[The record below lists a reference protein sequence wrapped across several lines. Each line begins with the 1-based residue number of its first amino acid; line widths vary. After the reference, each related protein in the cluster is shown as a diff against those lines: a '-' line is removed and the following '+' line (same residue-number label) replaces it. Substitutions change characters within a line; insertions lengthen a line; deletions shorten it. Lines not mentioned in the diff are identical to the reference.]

1 MYTFELF
8 ATPLYALLAV
18 IATEGVVSSLLNRL
32 DYQADA
38 FRTQAI
44 IEFALTFSLY
54 CSISLVLLRFA
65 YLAKL
70 KVLLALLPVN
80 VRKLS
85 CKLLVISERDLALTL
100 SEVENE

>member
-1 MYTFELF
+1 MYTFELI

-32 DYQADA
+32 DYKADG
-38 FRTQAI
+38 FRTQAL
-44 IEFALTFSLY
+44 IEFTLTFLLY
-54 CSISLVLLRFA
+54 CLISLILLRFA

-70 KVLLALLPVN
+70 KILLALLPMN

-85 CKLLVISERDLALTL
+85 CKLLVISESDLALTP
-100 SEVENE
+100 SELENE

>member
-1 MYTFELF
+1 MYTFELI
-8 ATPLYALLAV
+8 ATPLYSLLAV

-32 DYQADA
+32 DYKADG
-38 FRTQAI
+38 FRTQAL
-44 IEFALTFSLY
+44 IEFTLTFSLY

-70 KVLLALLPVN
+70 KILLALLPMN

-85 CKLLVISERDLALTL
+85 CKLLVISESDLALTP
-100 SEVENE
+100 SELENE